1 MVKIF
6 NPKIAPLI
14 TKLQNCKDS
23 SELQSIYSEILSEYD
38 NINFTS
44 AESKAMSKLLVTEPI
59 EKFINEFDSKLL
71 KEYNIKQLESIKL
84 FDIM

>member
-1 MVKIF
+1 M
-6 NPKIAPLI
+6 IAPLI

-59 EKFINEFDSKLL
+59 ENFIKEFDSKLL

-84 FDIM
+84 FDMM

>member
-1 MVKIF
+1 
-6 NPKIAPLI
+6 
-14 TKLQNCKDS
+14 
-23 SELQSIYSEILSEYD
+23 
-38 NINFTS
+38 
-44 AESKAMSKLLVTEPI
+44 MSKLLVTEPI

>member
-1 MVKIF
+1 M
-6 NPKIAPLI
+6 IAPLI

>member
-1 MVKIF
+1 MSDYIVHRG
-6 NPKIAPLI
+6 
-14 TKLQNCKDS
+14 
-23 SELQSIYSEILSEYD
+23 YSEILSEYD

>member
-1 MVKIF
+1 M
-6 NPKIAPLI
+6 IAPLI

-23 SELQSIYSEILSEYD
+23 SELQSIYSESISEYD

-44 AESKAMSKLLVTEPI
+44 VESKAMSKLLVTEPI